1 MVRFRV
7 SATKHLDIETLRI
20 GIFNYILSKKLDKP
34 LLISID
40 DTDKQNNIENIEKE
54 ILELLNLFSIDHERV
69 VYQSENLKYHQKIIM
84 QLMAK
89 KDAFACFCS
98 DEKLNELKEEAE
110 KENKPIR
117 YDGFCSTLSDE
128 TVLNCNAP
136 FTVRIKEP
144 NKKVTINDL
153 LKGEIVFEPYEID
166 SYIAL
171 AHDKMPKKVYASA
184 IDDMLYNI
192 STVISNE
199 EELTNSARE
208 TYTRTLLSYDT
219 KIDYLHLPKISNN
232 EFLNNLKW
240 FIDEGYLPSAIA
252 NYLVIISLKVDDQI
266 VSLEDTIKS
275 FDVKNIISDN
285 IVFDIDELKKIN
297 KKHIELMDNLRLSK
311 ILSYADA
318 DIGSL
323 AKLFLDEVSTIKELK
338 EKITLIFQNKE
349 ENNTLKDEIIELK
362 SCIKNAPFFN
372 NFDELK
378 KYIENNTNLKE
389 DEIKK
394 TISYLILGTENGP
407 DMNDVYP
414 LIKNYIGEIIK

>member
-7 SATKHLDIETLRI
+7 SATKHLDIETSRI

-34 LLISID
+34 LLINID

-89 KDAFACFCS
+89 KEAFACFCS
-98 DEKLNELKEEAE
+98 DEKLNELKEEAK
-110 KENKPIR
+110 KENKPIK

-144 NKKVTINDL
+144 NSKITINDL
-153 LKGEIVFEPYEID
+153 LKGKINYEPYEID

-171 AHDKMPKKVYASA
+171 AHDKMPKKVYANA
-184 IDDMLYNI
+184 IDDMIYNI
-192 STVISNE
+192 STVVLKDE
-199 EELTNSARE
+199 ESIDSARE
-208 TYTRTLLSYDT
+208 TYTRALLSYDT

-232 EFLNNLKW
+232 KSLNNLKW

-252 NYLVIISLKVDDQI
+252 NYLVSISLKNKNQI
-266 VSLEDTIKS
+266 VSLEDIIKS
-275 FDVKNIISDN
+275 FDVKEIITND
-285 IVFDIDELKKIN
+285 IVFEIEELKKIN

-311 ILSYADA
+311 ILAYADA

-349 ENNTLKDEIIELK
+349 NDSLDNKFLEVKNCMK
-362 SCIKNAPFFN
+362 SAPFFN
-372 NFDELK
+372 NLDELK
-378 KYIENNTNLKE
+378 KYIEKHTNLKE
-389 DEIKK
+389 NEIEKI
-394 TISYLILGTENGP
+394 ISYLVLGNENGP
-407 DMNDVYP
+407 DMKDIYP

>member
-89 KDAFACFCS
+89 KEAYSCFCS
-98 DEKLNELKEEAE
+98 EEKLNELKEEA
-110 KENKPIR
+110 KKANKPIR

-144 NKKVTINDL
+144 DSKVTINDL
-153 LKGEIVFEPYEID
+153 LKGEISYEPYEID

-192 STVISNE
+192 STVVSNDGE
-199 EELTNSARE
+199 SINAARE
-208 TYTRTLLSYDT
+208 TYTRALLSYDT
-219 KIDYLHLPKISNN
+219 KIDYLHLPEISNN
-232 EFLNNLKW
+232 KSLNNVKW

-252 NYLVIISLKVDDQI
+252 NYLVSISLKDENKVF
-266 VSLEDTIKS
+266 SLEDIIKS
-275 FDVKNIISDN
+275 FDVKNIINNN

-323 AKLFLDEVSTIKELK
+323 AKLFLTEVSTIKELK
-338 EKITLIFQNKE
+338 EKITLIFQTKE
-349 ENNTLKDEIIELK
+349 ENSTLKDEILELK
-362 SCIKNAPFFN
+362 SCMNKAPFFN
-372 NFDELK
+372 NFNELK
-378 KYIENNTNLKE
+378 KYIENNTNLKVK
-389 DEIKK
+389 EIEKII
-394 TISYLILGTENGP
+394 TYLVLGNENGP
-407 DMNDVYP
+407 DMNNIYP

>member
-89 KDAFACFCS
+89 KEAFACFCS
-98 DEKLNELKEEAE
+98 DEKLNELKEEAK
-110 KENKPIR
+110 KENKPDR

-144 NKKVTINDL
+144 KNKVTINDL
-153 LKGEIVFEPYEID
+153 LKGELVFEPYEID

-192 STVISNE
+192 STVVLRDE
-199 EELTNSARE
+199 ESINSARE
-208 TYTRTLLSYDT
+208 TYTRALLSYDT
-219 KIDYLHLPKISNN
+219 KIDYLHLPMISNN
-232 EFLNNLKW
+232 QSLNNLKW

-252 NYLVIISLKVDDQI
+252 NYLMIISLKINNQI
-266 VSLEDTIKS
+266 VSLEDIIKS
-275 FDVKNIISDN
+275 FDVKNIINDN
-285 IVFDIDELKKIN
+285 IVFDIDELKEIN

-311 ILSYADA
+311 ILSYADS

-323 AKLFLDEVSTIKELK
+323 AKLFLNEVSTIKDLK
-338 EKITLIFQNKE
+338 DKVTLIFQNKK
-349 ENNTLKDEIIELK
+349 ENNALKNEILE
-362 SCIKNAPFFN
+362 IKNCMKSAPFFN
-372 NFDELK
+372 DFNELK
-378 KYIENNTNLKE
+378 KYIENNTSLKE
-389 DEIKK
+389 NEIKK
-394 TISYLILGTENGP
+394 TISYLILGSENGP
-407 DMNDVYP
+407 DINDIYP